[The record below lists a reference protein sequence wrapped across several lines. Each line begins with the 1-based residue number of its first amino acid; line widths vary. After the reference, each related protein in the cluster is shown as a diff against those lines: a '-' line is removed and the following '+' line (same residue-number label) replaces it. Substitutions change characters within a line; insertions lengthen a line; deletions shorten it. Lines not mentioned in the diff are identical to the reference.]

1 MSNVYQ
7 TYRWLY
13 EGLWFLAGLIISFAL
28 TYKLYGQIR
37 SDFFWFITVVSFGGF
52 TYLRWIIFPEHSPLM
67 FSFWVKLVF
76 LFLNIPL
83 FFFVMRYFAAAT
95 EVFDSYNFSFED
107 RSGQLVSHG
116 IPADLFDYLKTLT
129 IFSATVML
137 ISIVMYQLRAIQLI
151 FKWRQ
156 VPQSLTS

>member
-1 MSNVYQ
+1 MSNAYQ

-28 TYKLYGQIR
+28 TYRLHGQIR
-37 SDFFWFITVVSFGGF
+37 TDFFWFITAVSFGGF
-52 TYLRWIIFPEHSPLM
+52 TYLRWIIFPRHSPLM

-83 FFFVMRYFAAAT
+83 FFLVMRYFAAAT
-95 EVFDSYNFSFED
+95 EVFDSYNFSFEN
-107 RSGQLVSHG
+107 RSGQLVSYN

-129 IFSATVML
+129 IFSATAML

-156 VPQSLTS
+156 VPKSLTS